1 VNEVVQIVLYK
12 LNSLYGED
20 VIIRLFLNFN
30 GIIPYN
36 DSGAIEFGGDYE
48 PLNLLMVTY
57 GPLVPAPLD
66 AIVVV
71 PVYATYVSHTTTS
84 TIVNSSVLSPIGSY
98 SRITATFFDQYISNP
113 FDDSFI
119 VQVNDP
125 RSLLETHWNWRTL
138 Q

>member
-1 VNEVVQIVLYK
+1 MNEVVQIVLYK

-57 GPLVPAPLD
+57 GPLVPAPWMPLWLCR
-66 AIVVV
+66 
-71 PVYATYVSHTTTS
+71 YMRHMY
-84 TIVNSSVLSPIGSY
+84 PIP
-98 SRITATFFDQYISNP
+98 QLP
-113 FDDSFI
+113 
-119 VQVNDP
+119 Q
-125 RSLLETHWNWRTL
+125 
-138 Q
+138 